1 MSSKTTVKV
10 ALDWTPNT
18 IHSGLFC
25 ALEKGLYSDQGLDVQ
40 LLPPNEDYTTTP
52 AKRVQNGEVDLAVC
66 PSESV
71 IAYNETGR
79 MKLQAIYAI
88 LQRDVSAITST
99 KVRDL
104 AKLDSGTYGSYNAKY
119 EDEIVK
125 AMVTAAGGKGDGM
138 QIKNSTGKFSLF
150 DEVKKGA
157 LDATWVF
164 MPWEGVEAE
173 LEGVE
178 LHAFRPE
185 DHGVPYGYSPV
196 IARNAAS
203 SLDSDAL
210 RRFVKATAKGY
221 EYAMKD
227 SKDAAGILAP
237 HCRPEKFA
245 TFLNSSQE
253 RINEFYLD
261 EENSAGPGRM
271 REAKWTSWTSWLR
284 QRGLLGVELPTTDL
298 FTNEF
303 FDIPFVNLPE
313 QSGPSYHSLPSSS
326 REPEDVR
333 QALPTLAVACSDES
347 FKCIEERTTT
357 SNPETRPL

>member
-1 MSSKTTVKV
+1 MASKTTIRV

-25 ALEKGLYSDQGLDVQ
+25 ALEKGFYSDQNLDVQ
-40 LLPPNEDYTTTP
+40 LLPPNEEYTSTP
-52 AKRVQNGEVDLAVC
+52 AKRVQNGDVDLAVC

-88 LQRDVSAITST
+88 LQKDASAIAST
-99 KVRDL
+99 KL
-104 AKLDSGTYGSYNAKY
+104 QSISKLEGGTYGSYNAKY
-119 EDEIVK
+119 EDDIVK
-125 AMVTAAGGKGDGM
+125 AMVANAGGKGDGM
-138 QIKNSTGKFSLF
+138 QIKSSTGKFSLF

-173 LEGVE
+173 LEGVK

-203 SLDSDAL
+203 SLDADVL
-210 RRFVKATAKGY
+210 RKFVKATAKGY
-221 EYAMKD
+221 EYAREEPNEV
-227 SKDAAGILAP
+227 AALLAP
-237 HCRPEKFA
+237 HCMPEKSA
-245 TFLNSSQE
+245 EFLNASQE
-253 RINEFYLD
+253 RINGFYL
-261 EENSAGPGRM
+261 EEDLLRIGQM
-271 REAKWTSWTSWLR
+271 RKAKWEAWTSWLEEKK
-284 QRGLLGVELPTTDL
+284 LLQGELRLEVL

-303 FDIPFVNLPE
+303 FE
-313 QSGPSYHSLPSSS
+313 
-326 REPEDVR
+326 
-333 QALPTLAVACSDES
+333 
-347 FKCIEERTTT
+347 
-357 SNPETRPL
+357 